1 MKATGPEGQIT
12 ARCSIHRGV
21 RKWEDSWARTARR
34 GQLGEDMREQLG
46 HVIAEA
52 TLRLDVDGVA
62 LVILDLAP
70 EPVDVDLEN
79 ARLTTSGSK
88 NAK

>member
-1 MKATGPEGQIT
+1 
-12 ARCSIHRGV
+12 
-21 RKWEDSWARTARR
+21 
-34 GQLGEDMREQLG
+34 MREQLG

-52 TLRLDVDGVA
+52 KLRLDVDGVA